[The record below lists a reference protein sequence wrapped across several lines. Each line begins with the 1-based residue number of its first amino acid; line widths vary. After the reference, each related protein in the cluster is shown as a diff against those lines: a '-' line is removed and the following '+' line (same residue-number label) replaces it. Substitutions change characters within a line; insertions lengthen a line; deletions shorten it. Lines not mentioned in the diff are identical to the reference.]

1 MFIKYRKK
9 EKCKGQWRIEIK
21 EESKETEKIRA
32 SVDANERGESERSI
46 GKEKVTG
53 IKSDKETV
61 HSQGNKLMTITSFV
75 NPCFS
80 FRQLS
85 LTIEIWHH
93 SCKAPVFPK
102 CFYFAFFSAKWVI
115 FFEPKHD
122 SSTGGNDSLST

>member
-46 GKEKVTG
+46 GREKVTG

-61 HSQGNKLMTITSFV
+61 NSQGNKLMKI
-75 NPCFS
+75 N
-80 FRQLS
+80 
-85 LTIEIWHH
+85 
-93 SCKAPVFPK
+93 
-102 CFYFAFFSAKWVI
+102 
-115 FFEPKHD
+115 
-122 SSTGGNDSLST
+122 